1 MDEGS
6 QRTQLSPFMMN
17 YAEKTI
23 SSDSKDLFN
32 LKIAEFYEEM
42 LRGYYNADRKMVCP
56 REILSEQNNNIR
68 ICFLRLIA
76 KDQKNKIHVDPS
88 TF

>member
-1 MDEGS
+1 
-6 QRTQLSPFMMN
+6 MMN

-23 SSDSKDLFN
+23 SPDSKELFN
-32 LKIAEFYEEM
+32 MKIAEFYEEM

-76 KDQKNKIHVDPS
+76 KDQKNKIQLDPIKFS
-88 TF
+88 